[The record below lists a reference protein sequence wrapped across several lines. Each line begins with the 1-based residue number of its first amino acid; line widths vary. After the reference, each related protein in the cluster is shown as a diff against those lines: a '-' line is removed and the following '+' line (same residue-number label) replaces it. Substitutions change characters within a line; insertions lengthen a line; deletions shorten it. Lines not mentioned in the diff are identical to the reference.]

1 MALARLRSS
10 AARSIPRNYRDLCGS
25 TFQGEFV
32 SQPPAEIR
40 SVFNSSDSRGG
51 GGGERA
57 RQARRGRS
65 EFFPTADTSDHTRRP
80 RTPTERDV
88 ATAPRQAAVATA
100 SVAAV

>member
-10 AARSIPRNYRDLCGS
+10 AVRSIPRNYRDLCGS

-40 SVFNSSDSRGG
+40 SVFNSSDSSGGEGERGRHGG
-51 GGGERA
+51 GGP
-57 RQARRGRS
+57 S
-65 EFFPTADTSDHTRRP
+65 FSPTADTSDHTRRP